1 MTDPQYQPRSKPTLR
16 LPILSEQDIPA
27 WRFTRRIAVLS
38 LAFFVLIALLAILA
52 LSLTDVRV
60 TVAADG
66 VVEPRSITPVRATES
81 GLLSAMLVRTGESVH
96 SGTIVARIDSLTTS
110 AAVDDL
116 TAQVKLVSLELER
129 AAANKVINRGRLAI
143 AVTSAEAREAEA
155 RTFLRERMVDFA
167 VTGDPDSVAAAAA
180 HRVHVGL
187 DGPAAGLRAAQ
198 AELALARAQQA
209 SFALD
214 SLDELQKRAELAR
227 LEAALRATT
236 ARLRRQVIR
245 APADGTV
252 LTDQVEQLE
261 GKLVAAG
268 ETILEIANEQIWQA
282 TLTISEENV
291 HRVRVGDLADVEI
304 LAYAGLAENRF
315 RGTVREVGWQPHN
328 TSRGS
333 DSPSLSRSGFRII
346 VQLDTTALAPLLNGS
361 LRRGYVANAKIVTR
375 SERALVVLV
384 ERLRGRI
391 RDIAR

>member
-1 MTDPQYQPRSKPTLR
+1 
-16 LPILSEQDIPA
+16 
-27 WRFTRRIAVLS
+27 
-38 LAFFVLIALLAILA
+38 
-52 LSLTDVRV
+52 
-60 TVAADG
+60 
-66 VVEPRSITPVRATES
+66 
-81 GLLSAMLVRTGESVH
+81 
-96 SGTIVARIDSLTTS
+96 
-110 AAVDDL
+110 
-116 TAQVKLVSLELER
+116 
-129 AAANKVINRGRLAI
+129 
-143 AVTSAEAREAEA
+143 
-155 RTFLRERMVDFA
+155 
-167 VTGDPDSVAAAAA
+167 
-180 HRVHVGL
+180 
-187 DGPAAGLRAAQ
+187 
-198 AELALARAQQA
+198 
-209 SFALD
+209 
-214 SLDELQKRAELAR
+214 
-227 LEAALRATT
+227 
-236 ARLRRQVIR
+236 VIR